1 MDHYP
6 GMHYFCHARY
16 FPPCRSKSASVSTQ
30 FINLFLLHPVGIAY
44 EQDAVLLDLFVDEEF
59 ENTKDVNET
68 LVFAGN
74 KILNAFL
81 DETISEIRIS
91 NKCRIFDK
99 VAVKI
104 NQWALEKID
113 ESHPLKNLIEKNIEK
128 FTPQK

>member
-1 MDHYP
+1 MFGLFGKDDY
-6 GMHYFCHARY
+6 
-16 FPPCRSKSASVSTQ
+16 SKECIKILNKETGLDSLIAQ
-30 FINLFLLHPVGIAY
+30 AFIEDFKNVF
-44 EQDAVLLDLFVDEEF
+44 DEEY

-128 FTPQK
+128 FKKKK

>member
-1 MDHYP
+1 MDRWMFGLFGKDDY
-6 GMHYFCHARY
+6 
-16 FPPCRSKSASVSTQ
+16 SKECIKILNKETGLDSLIAQ
-30 FINLFLLHPVGIAY
+30 AFIEDFKNVF
-44 EQDAVLLDLFVDEEF
+44 DEEY

-99 VAVKI
+99 VAVKL

>member
-1 MDHYP
+1 MDRWMFGLFGKDDYSNECIKILNKET
-6 GMHYFCHARY
+6 GLDSLIAQ
-16 FPPCRSKSASVSTQ
+16 A
-30 FINLFLLHPVGIAY
+30 FIEDFKNVF
-44 EQDAVLLDLFVDEEF
+44 DEEY

>member
-1 MDHYP
+1 MDRWMFGLFGKDDY
-6 GMHYFCHARY
+6 
-16 FPPCRSKSASVSTQ
+16 SKECIKILNKETGLDSLIAQ
-30 FINLFLLHPVGIAY
+30 AFIEDFKNVF
-44 EQDAVLLDLFVDEEF
+44 DEEY